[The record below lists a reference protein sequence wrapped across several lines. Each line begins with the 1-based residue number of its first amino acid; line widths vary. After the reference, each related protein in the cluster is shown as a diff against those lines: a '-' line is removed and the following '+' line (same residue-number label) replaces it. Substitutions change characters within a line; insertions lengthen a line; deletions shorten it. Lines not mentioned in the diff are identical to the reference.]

1 PRVRTPKLVHFGATH
16 GADGVP
22 HVRHNHVLDPSTL
35 PCSAMLQQAEQYPSR
50 RSREPASMRSTTHL
64 ASSRALSTTS
74 FLFLSASS
82 SPESAW
88 DFASAIIHRLLT
100 RNSFFASSSSP
111 STTGATASPPP
122 TTRSSRPCGEVSVHR

>member
-1 PRVRTPKLVHFGATH
+1 MSSFSKSGISCVCSAQKTGVAPLSIPRVRTPKLVHFGATH

-64 ASSRALSTTS
+64 AASRALSTTS

-82 SPESAW
+82 SP
-88 DFASAIIHRLLT
+88 
-100 RNSFFASSSSP
+100 
-111 STTGATASPPP
+111 
-122 TTRSSRPCGEVSVHR
+122 